1 MRVGPLR
8 FLALFGTAAFALG
21 ASRIPDLATGMK
33 TDMAAASEDPTDL
46 SAAASSDEALPHRIV
61 LQPWHQH
68 QALPLVIRLREP
80 ARLPERRPPPRVRLV
95 AAVPT
100 RAALAITQPQ
110 LPWNDVAVFTD
121 SAGPD
126 ATRLAAAPQDSWVF
140 TPPPA
145 SEQPGFSSQQFATAA
160 YGQLKSGNRR
170 AAARAFEKALGET
183 PDDTN
188 APAWR
193 SQLALMRRRWSGE
206 VYLLGR
212 EQGPNG
218 LGVAPLLGGGQAGS
232 TLSFTPDPLA
242 RQPFSVT
249 LRTAIPLRGDGLGT
263 GFEGHGAQVA
273 LGARWQAL
281 PWMALSAE
289 RLVAVGSQGRD
300 AWTLRAAGGGSHK
313 VGRLLVDGY
322 AEAGVVGAS
331 RRDVYASV
339 QARAVVPIPIA
350 SGWTLQPGVGLWS
363 SVQRAG
369 GQTLDRVDV
378 GPTVSLQ
385 LPHAT
390 LSLDYR
396 YRVTGNVRPDSG
408 VALTLSARF

>member
-33 TDMAAASEDPTDL
+33 TDIAAASEDP
-46 SAAASSDEALPHRIV
+46 ASSPTTDPDEPLPQRMV
-61 LQPWHQH
+61 LRRWEPHQDP
-68 QALPLVIRLREP
+68 PLVIRLRKMS
-80 ARLPERRPPPRVRLV
+80 ARRLASPGIRLV
-95 AAVPT
+95 AAVPDRSPT
-100 RAALAITQPQ
+100 KRDQPT
-110 LPWNDVAVFTD
+110 LPWNDLAVFTEQP
-121 SAGPD
+121 APD
-126 ATRLAAAPQDSWVF
+126 APVIAEARQDSWTF
-140 TPPPA
+140 TPPPPA
-145 SEQPGFSSQQFATAA
+145 PEQQEFSSQQFAVAA
-160 YGQLKSGNRR
+160 YGQLKAGNRR
-170 AAARAFEKALGET
+170 AAAKAFADALRET

-188 APAWR
+188 APAWQ
-193 SQLALMRRRWSGE
+193 SQLALIRRRWSGE

-212 EQGPNG
+212 ERGPNG

-242 RQPFSVT
+242 RQPFSVV

-263 GFEGHGAQVA
+263 GFEGHGAEVA
-273 LGARWQAL
+273 LGVRWQAL

-289 RLVAVGSQGRD
+289 RLVAVGNQGRD
-300 AWTLRAAGGGSHK
+300 AWTLRAAGGGSHEF
-313 VGRLLVDGY
+313 GRLLVDGY
-322 AEAGVVGAS
+322 AEAGVVGAH
-331 RRDVYASV
+331 RRDVYASA
-339 QARAVVPIPIA
+339 QARAVVQVPITT
-350 SGWTLQPGVGLWS
+350 GWTLQPGVGLWS
-363 SVQRAG
+363 SVQRASG
-369 GQTLDRVDV
+369 ETLDRVDV

-408 VALTLSARF
+408 IALTLSARF